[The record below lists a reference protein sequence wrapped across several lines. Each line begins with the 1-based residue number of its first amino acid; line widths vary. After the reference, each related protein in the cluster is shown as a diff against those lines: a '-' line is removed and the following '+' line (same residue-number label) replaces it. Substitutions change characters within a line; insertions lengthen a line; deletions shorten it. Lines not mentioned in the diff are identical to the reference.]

1 MAGCCTIRH
10 QMINKLITLLFRP
23 RKPKIEKHNEEE
35 LMNFALDLAQ
45 EWGADWLR
53 PVQDRLSKAYP
64 NFTRDEL
71 DKYNAIAQ
79 DAMQYGH
86 GLVYSMV
93 EQQGQYID
101 EAQWKIEYLSRYPWV
116 DDKNL
121 KHLFSTGNYYAWKDG
136 VGKE

>member
-1 MAGCCTIRH
+1 
-10 QMINKLITLLFRP
+10 MINKLITLLFRH
-23 RKPKIEKHNEEE
+23 RKPKIEKHSEEAI
-35 LMNFALDLAQ
+35 MNFALDLAQ
-45 EWGADWLR
+45 EWGDDWLK
-53 PVQDRLSKAYP
+53 PIQGRLSKAYP

-79 DAMQYGH
+79 DAMQFGH
-86 GLVYSMV
+86 DLVYSMV

-136 VGKE
+136 VGQE

>member
-1 MAGCCTIRH
+1 M
-10 QMINKLITLLFRP
+10 MSKLITFLFGR
-23 RKPKIEKHNEEE
+23 RKLNIEQHDKEA

-45 EWGADWLR
+45 EWGDDWLK
-53 PVQDRLSKAYP
+53 PIQGRLSKAYP

-79 DAMQYGH
+79 DAMQFGH
-86 GLVYSMV
+86 DLVYSMV
-93 EQQGQYID
+93 EQQGKNID
-101 EAQWKIEYLSRYPWV
+101 GAQWKKEYLSRYPWV

-136 VGKE
+136 VGK